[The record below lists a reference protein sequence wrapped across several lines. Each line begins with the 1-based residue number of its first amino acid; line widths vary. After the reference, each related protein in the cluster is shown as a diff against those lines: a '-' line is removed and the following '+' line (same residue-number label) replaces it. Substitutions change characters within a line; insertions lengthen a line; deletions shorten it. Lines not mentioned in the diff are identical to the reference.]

1 MTSIY
6 IGSMFSSSVV
16 SCKLMK
22 REMQFKLE
30 IDMVERM
37 HLKSPATR
45 QSIAWLGP
53 FGLASTAMSDLCVT
67 ILKLS
72 LRRTKYFYLI

>member
-53 FGLASTAMSDLCVT
+53 FGLACTAVPDMSVT
-67 ILKLS
+67 SIKL
-72 LRRTKYFYLI
+72 LPQR